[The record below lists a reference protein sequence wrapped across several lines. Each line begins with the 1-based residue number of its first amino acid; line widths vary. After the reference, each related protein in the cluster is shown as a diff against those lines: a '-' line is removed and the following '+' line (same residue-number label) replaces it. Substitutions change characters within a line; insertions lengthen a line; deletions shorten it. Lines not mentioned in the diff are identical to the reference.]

1 MIRCGFKPEV
11 NILELKV
18 KADIQGLEVDKLVA
32 N

>member
-11 NILELKV
+11 NILELEV